1 MVDAF
6 ELEIIKRSTS
16 QKLSVL
22 WVEIE
27 SPTGDFVVGPDHTP
41 LVSLLKDRGKL
52 TYKEIAGN
60 EKTIEVYGGIFKV
73 SDNHAIVLLD

>member
-6 ELEIIKRSTS
+6 ELEIIKRSGS
-16 QKLSVL
+16 QKLSVM

-27 SPTGDFVVGPDHTP
+27 SPTGDFVVGPNHAP

-52 TYKEIAGN
+52 TYKEISGP
-60 EKTIEVYGGIFKV
+60 EKTIDVYGGIFKV
-73 SDNHAIVLLD
+73 SDNHAIALLD